1 MIKLVRTFILG
12 LATAAFLTGAVSA
25 QTTTNEGAFD
35 ALSTGNQ
42 KIVNAIHDAQIETS
56 TLSTDDI
63 AAKKLDGSYGGWGKI
78 YQQMYADG
86 LVEFKNLGQA
96 VSSYHHA
103 NKPPPPPP
111 PSPSTTVIT
120 TASGQKIIV
129 GGSKPGHFGKSQSNS
144 AKSNGG
150 KKSFTP
156 GKGASV
162 TITTAGGGTHGGAV
176 SGSAKHGG
184 GSSVGITSA
193 GGGGGH
199 GYGKAKSGKGK

>member
-111 PSPSTTVIT
+111 SPSTTVIT

>member
-42 KIVNAIHDAQIETS
+42 KIVTAIHDAQIETS

-78 YQQMYADG
+78 YKQMYEAG
-86 LVEFKNLGQA
+86 EVQYKNLGQA
-96 VSSYHHA
+96 ISSYNHA
-103 NKPPPPPP
+103 NRPPPPSS
-111 PSPSTTVIT
+111 SPSTTVIT

>member
-103 NKPPPPPP
+103 NKPPPPPS
-111 PSPSTTVIT
+111 SPSTTVIT

>member
-103 NKPPPPPP
+103 NKPPPPSS
-111 PSPSTTVIT
+111 SPSTTVIT

>member
-35 ALSTGNQ
+35 TLSTGNQ

-103 NKPPPPPP
+103 NKPPPPSS
-111 PSPSTTVIT
+111 SPSTTVIT

-129 GGSKPGHFGKSQSNS
+129 GGSKPGHFGKSQANS